1 MAHDRSEPSRLLQ
14 DLESIRTLLDDPVT
28 PELKADIAIPQ
39 LDIPVLQDVIEEA
52 IPLVTDILREPEA
65 PAPSSP
71 QAMQPAPAPLP
82 LPSVTAAAPVIPE
95 PTPASAATPD
105 RPHNPFLPYDSLAR
119 LAEERMQLDRLMAG
133 HIPPPPRDSVH
144 TGAREVRLEARLRAE
159 AQLLL
164 QDVIDDLIPTIESE
178 LRNRLKGKLDELVRE
193 QLK

>member
-14 DLESIRTLLDDPVT
+14 DLESIRTLLDEPAR
-28 PELKADIAIPQ
+28 PELTVDLTIPQ

-52 IPLVTDILREPEA
+52 IPVVTDILVEPQGLA
-65 PAPSSP
+65 ISPPAPVV
-71 QAMQPAPAPLP
+71 AAAPTAPLP
-82 LPSVTAAAPVIPE
+82 A
-95 PTPASAATPD
+95 PTPPNEQAATPE

-133 HIPPPPRDSVH
+133 HIPPPPRDAVH
-144 TGAREVRLEARLRAE
+144 TGAKEVRLEARLRAE

-164 QDVIDDLIPTIESE
+164 QEVIDDLMPTIEAE